1 MLKQK
6 APAVSSAPNIIP
18 LADVMLVLLIIFM
31 VITPMLSRGIT
42 VDLAMTDN
50 PVAME
55 DADREDAIIVAV
67 SRDGR
72 VYIGSDR
79 VAIENLTSN
88 LNDLIGVNTDQTIY
102 LKSDSRA
109 RYEGVVEAVDAIR
122 ETGADEVGLLTEKRG
137 GEDISSTST
146 GTM

>member
-6 APAVSSAPNIIP
+6 ADPVQASPNVIP
-18 LADVMLVLLIIFM
+18 LADVMLVMLIIFM
-31 VITPMLSRGIT
+31 VITPMLSKGIT

-50 PVAME
+50 PIAME

-72 VYIGSDR
+72 VYIGSTR
-79 VAIENLTSN
+79 VGIETLTSD
-88 LNDLIGVNTDQTIY
+88 LNDLLGMNTDQTIY

-109 RYEGVVEAVDAIR
+109 RYEGVVEVVDAIR
-122 ETGADEVGLLTEKRG
+122 ATGADEVGLLTEKRG
-137 GEDISSTST
+137 GELTAT
-146 GTM
+146 GTT

>member
-1 MLKQK
+1 MEKQK
-6 APAVSSAPNIIP
+6 AEPVQAAPNVIP

-31 VITPMLSRGIT
+31 VITPMLSKGIT

-50 PVAME
+50 PIAME

-72 VYIGSDR
+72 VYIGSTR
-79 VAIENLTSN
+79 VDIESLTSN
-88 LNDLIGVNTDQTIY
+88 LNDLLGMNTDQTIY

-109 RYEGVVEAVDAIR
+109 RYEGVVEVVDAIR
-122 ETGADEVGLLTEKRG
+122 ATGADEVGLLTEKRG
-137 GEDISSTST
+137 GEISSTPT
-146 GTM
+146 T

>member
-6 APAVSSAPNIIP
+6 APEITATPNVIP

-31 VITPMLSRGIT
+31 VITPMLSKGIT

-72 VYIGSDR
+72 VYIGSTR
-79 VAIENLTSN
+79 VALENLTSD
-88 LNDLIGVNTDQTIY
+88 LNDLLGMNTDQTIY

-109 RYEGVVEAVDAIR
+109 RYEGVVEVVDAIR
-122 ETGADEVGLLTEKRG
+122 ATGADEVGLLTEKRG
-137 GEDISSTST
+137 GEISTT
-146 GTM
+146 GTT